1 MNESNPSR
9 FITSSHHINRVETAH
24 DHNILMRVVIANRIK
39 HIIHKTNITQQHQHQ
54 QLQHLQQ
61 QKRTIM
67 AFGAKKFP
75 SPVIMG
81 DEDIM
86 SKKAHGTSEV

>member
-1 MNESNPSR
+1 
-9 FITSSHHINRVETAH
+9 
-24 DHNILMRVVIANRIK
+24 MRVVIANRIK
-39 HIIHKTNITQQHQHQ
+39 HIIHKTNTTLTQ
-54 QLQHLQQ
+54 QLQHQHLQQLQ